1 MGLKILPALLL
12 LTVMTGSAEQKNNKD
27 VTWICVRWQW
37 TGDVYNRTIY
47 CLEWKKKDCSNRLY
61 KDICKLGV

>member
-1 MGLKILPALLL
+1 MNFKLLL
-12 LTVMTGSAEQKNNKD
+12 VSLSFTVLLVSAEQKKDKD
-27 VTWICVRWQW
+27 VTWVCVRWQW
-37 TGDVYNRTIY
+37 TGDGSNRTIY

>member
-1 MGLKILPALLL
+1 MSLKILPVLLL
-12 LTVMTGSAEQKNNKD
+12 LTVMTGSAEQKTDKNE
-27 VTWICVRWQW
+27 TWICVRWQW
-37 TGDVYNRTIY
+37 TGDVYNRAVY

>member
-1 MGLKILPALLL
+1 MSLKVLPVLLL
-12 LTVMTGSAEQKNNKD
+12 LTVLAGSAEQVNDKS

-37 TGDVYNRTIY
+37 TGDVYNRTVY
-47 CLEWKKKDCSNRLY
+47 CLEWIKKDCSNRLH

>member
-1 MGLKILPALLL
+1 MKLKLLAISL
-12 LTVMTGSAEQKNNKD
+12 LFFVMVGSAEQKTDKD
-27 VTWICVRWQW
+27 ETWICIRWQW
-37 TGDVYNRTIY
+37 TGNVYEQKVY

>member
-1 MGLKILPALLL
+1 MSFKILPVLLL
-12 LTVMTGSAEQKNNKD
+12 LTVLAGSAEQTIDKD
-27 VTWICVRWQW
+27 APWICVRWQW
-37 TGDVYNRTIY
+37 TGDVYNRTVY

>member
-1 MGLKILPALLL
+1 MKLKLLAVLLL
-12 LTVMTGSAEQKNNKD
+12 SFTMVGTAEQKNDKD
-27 VTWICVRWQW
+27 VWICVRWQL
-37 TGDVYNRTIY
+37 TDKKVN